1 MQIKTS
7 FLGHS
12 FTKLCPN
19 TFSFQA
25 SGNPLMPR
33 SLSLGGELTK
43 QFFVWGEPS
52 QAVLR
57 SLINLL
63 NQQNKL
69 TICFVEAADTNS
81 VLVEKPVQ
89 ISNIYTQD
97 VFSANGKSKIV
108 SLVVAPF
115 FKSYFNIG
123 SFVNTGLTCTINFL
137 CEILDNELQEVDSVK
152 TDCILSNGAIIEPTL
167 NAFDTQQ
174 TYYFSLQK
182 SLCGL
187 VKNAVNETV
196 CFNNHWQGE
205 QTITD
210 GPINF
215 SSYYQTIEPSVFT
228 FLQTKKSDSQTET
241 TVTGEE
247 LLQTKKDLK
256 YENRFW
262 THEHD
267 GQPYMHSRKK

>member
-12 FTKLCPN
+12 FIKLCPN
-19 TFSFQA
+19 TGSFQA

-33 SLSLGGELTK
+33 TLSLGGELTK
-43 QFFVWGEPS
+43 QFFLWGELS

-63 NQQNKL
+63 NHQNKL
-69 TICFVEAADTNS
+69 TICYVENDLNNS

-89 ISNIYTQD
+89 ISNIFTQD

-123 SFVNTGLTCTINFL
+123 YLADTGLSCTINFL
-137 CEILDNELQEVDSVK
+137 CEILDNELTEVDCVK
-152 TDCILSNGAIIEPTL
+152 TDCILSNGAILEPTL
-167 NAFDTQQ
+167 NAFDTQL
-174 TYYFSLQK
+174 TYYFAPQK

-187 VKNAVNETV
+187 LKNATNETV

-215 SSYYQTIEPSVFT
+215 ASYYQTAEPQVFT
-228 FLQTKKSDSQTET
+228 FLQTKKSDSQSEVP
-241 TVTGEE
+241 VTGEA
-247 LLQTKKDLK
+247 LLTEKKDLK

-267 GQPYMHSRKK
+267 GKPYMQARKK